1 MRERRPLS
9 ADPLDGVP
17 TMPLDVAEAL
27 LFHAQLRREEIPT
40 IALALLEAGADTPTI
55 RRLAGLTASELSEA
69 HDLFRRTLQDLGRQP
84 PTLDEAAK
92 TVARYLGSMVLV
104 DGTNLRQLA
113 GDGARLAVAFNYH
126 NALMPFYV
134 ADDEYDLPEVW
145 KRADVDRELIDYAR
159 HLRGDESKRPV

>member
-1 MRERRPLS
+1 
-9 ADPLDGVP
+9 
-17 TMPLDVAEAL
+17 
-27 LFHAQLRREEIPT
+27 
-40 IALALLEAGADTPTI
+40 
-55 RRLAGLTASELSEA
+55 
-69 HDLFRRTLQDLGRQP
+69 
-84 PTLDEAAK
+84 
-92 TVARYLGSMVLV
+92 MVLV